1 MNSKDSLT
9 WNISGHS
16 RTRTNSVDY
25 SRHLSGTSR
34 PKAPMDKRPS
44 KSFSDTDAIEL
55 LSRSFHGRYHDLNKG
70 TPKFAKQLA
79 NVERAPQTKVYNMD
93 NSFLRKYGNKNE
105 KLTTYTL
112 PPTPMQRW
120 VNSPTNSVL
129 SFGKSS
135 DDDTRSFCDS
145 VSSIACSNFANTE
158 VHKERKSKDDF
169 PDKIA
174 KFDAIETWLQRL
186 SKSDKL

>member
-16 RTRTNSVDY
+16 RTRTHSVDY
-25 SRHLSGTSR
+25 SRHLSGTSRSR

-44 KSFSDTDAIEL
+44 KSFSDTDAIGL
-55 LSRSFHGRYHDLNKG
+55 SSRSFHGRYHDLSEG
-70 TPKFAKQLA
+70 SPKFAKQLA
-79 NVERAPQTKVYNMD
+79 NVERAPQTKVYIMD

-105 KLTTYTL
+105 YTL
-112 PPTPMQRW
+112 PPTPMHRW
-120 VNSPTNSVL
+120 VSSPTNSVL
-129 SFGKSS
+129 SFGMNV

-158 VHKERKSKDDF
+158 VEKERKRRDDS
-169 PDKIA
+169 PGKQA
-174 KFDAIETWLQRL
+174 KFDAIERWLQHSSRPVL
-186 SKSDKL
+186 